1 MSVSASGMEPDIIR
15 RAVAQKYGQ
24 VALHPQG
31 PHPFPVGY
39 DFALSLGYAPQTLD
53 SLPRRAVASF
63 AGISNP
69 LAHAD
74 LLPGETV
81 LDLGCGAG
89 LDTLLI
95 ARQIG
100 PQGVVHSL
108 DLSTDMLAIAR
119 MSAAEA
125 GLENIIFHQA
135 PAEAVPLE
143 TACVDVV
150 IINGIFNLCPDKKAV
165 MGEVFRLLHPGGRV
179 LVSEIVIQAPE
190 GDQPEGAA
198 CDPNADRQDFS
209 LDNWFR

>member
-1 MSVSASGMEPDIIR
+1 MSVSANGMEPEIIR
-15 RAVAQKYGQ
+15 RAVARKYGQ
-24 VALHPQG
+24 VALHPQDS
-31 PHPFPVGY
+31 HPFPVGY
-39 DFALSLGYAPQTLD
+39 DFALSLGYTPPTLD
-53 SLPRRAVASF
+53 SLPRRAVDSF

-95 ARQIG
+95 SRQVG

-108 DLSTDMLAIAR
+108 DLSTDMLDSAR
-119 MSAAEA
+119 ISAAEA

-135 PAEAVPLE
+135 PAEAIPLE
-143 TACVDVV
+143 PACVDVV
-150 IINGIFNLCPDKKAV
+150 MINGIFNLCADKKAV
-165 MGEVFRLLHPGGRV
+165 MGEIFRLLRPGGRV
-179 LVSEIVIQAPE
+179 LVSEIVIQASE

-198 CDPNADRQDFS
+198 CDPNANHQDFS